1 MEQRF
6 QMLGRLN
13 QSRSVHTVI
22 TTTNGR
28 GHHAARV
35 SDAALME
42 NKMKKA
48 MIALLLSLAVT
59 GCIVAPGYDDR
70 GRGGDGHG
78 ERHGEHEGR

>member
-1 MEQRF
+1 
-6 QMLGRLN
+6 
-13 QSRSVHTVI
+13 
-22 TTTNGR
+22 
-28 GHHAARV
+28 
-35 SDAALME
+35 ME